1 MRKKKKNTL
10 EYPGIKPDGL
20 VHKPDTLGHILV
32 RYLGT
37 GPPGI
42 YALTTYPTK
51 HALETLVM
59 LINNIVRLRQSES
72 TLADKNI
79 GTM

>member
-1 MRKKKKNTL
+1 M
-10 EYPGIKPDGL
+10 
-20 VHKPDTLGHILV
+20 
-32 RYLGT
+32 YLGT